1 LISWGRR
8 GRWLLLAAI
17 PSGLLSA
24 VTTVLA
30 TDLVSMPLIWVVP
43 LAFYLV
49 SLAVAFSRRAGGIVR
64 AAAVATPAVV
74 TLLWVAQLTGS
85 AWPVLVMVPLV
96 LIGFLVITTGL
107 HGRLTQDRPHRA
119 FLTDFYLS
127 LTVGAASGSA
137 LVAVVAPAILPD
149 LWEYPI
155 LLIGALVA
163 LALGDPLPRRSAGID
178 FGPFFAGLPA
188 RLVPYLVVVAILT
201 AVLLSSG
208 SSVLTFGVAWL
219 AIGGLV
225 LLFGGRRW
233 LLVMGTTIVLVLA
246 AFVLQPTE
254 FRGRSY
260 FGITRVLRST
270 ETGLTVLVS
279 GTTVHGSQWI
289 DSAKHDVPT
298 AYYGESGPA
307 ADLFEVGAA
316 VPATGAANVGVV
328 GLGTG
333 ALSAYAE
340 AFTAMTYFEIDPVV
354 VRIAQDPALF
364 TYLADA
370 PGEPRIVLGDGR
382 RSLAAEPD
390 GTFDL
395 LVLDAFS
402 SNAVPIHLLTT
413 EAIGDA
419 IRTLKPDGIIG
430 FHVSNRLYDLA
441 PPIAAALAE
450 RGQTTLERSGRG
462 DLPGEL
468 PSRWL
473 AASHSSERLDAL
485 RALGWTTVTPADH
498 PFTDDYADLL
508 SYLRLGF

>member
-1 LISWGRR
+1 
-8 GRWLLLAAI
+8 
-17 PSGLLSA
+17 
-24 VTTVLA
+24 
-30 TDLVSMPLIWVVP
+30 
-43 LAFYLV
+43 
-49 SLAVAFSRRAGGIVR
+49 
-64 AAAVATPAVV
+64 
-74 TLLWVAQLTGS
+74 
-85 AWPVLVMVPLV
+85 
-96 LIGFLVITTGL
+96 
-107 HGRLTQDRPHRA
+107 
-119 FLTDFYLS
+119 
-127 LTVGAASGSA
+127 
-137 LVAVVAPAILPD
+137 
-149 LWEYPI
+149 
-155 LLIGALVA
+155 
-163 LALGDPLPRRSAGID
+163 LPRRSAGID
-178 FGPFFAGLPA
+178 FRPFFAGLPG
-188 RLVPYLVVVAILT
+188 RLAPYLVVAATLA

-208 SSVLTFGVAWL
+208 SPALTFGAAWL

-233 LLVMGTTIVLVLA
+233 LLVMATTIVLVLA

-260 FGITRVLRST
+260 FGITRVLRSS

-289 DSAKHDVPT
+289 DPRKHDVPT
-298 AYYGESGPA
+298 AYYGASGPA
-307 ADLFEVGAA
+307 ADLFEVGAM

-328 GLGTG
+328 GLGAG

-340 AFTAMTYFEIDPVV
+340 AFTVMTYFEIDPVV

-370 PGEPRIVLGDGR
+370 PGDPRIVLGDGR

-390 GTFDL
+390 ATFDL

-402 SNAVPIHLLTT
+402 SNAVPIHLLTA

-419 IRTLKPDGIIG
+419 LRTLGPDGVIG
-430 FHVSNRLYDLA
+430 FHVSNRVYDLA
-441 PPIAAALAE
+441 PPIAAALAAE
-450 RGQTTLERSGRG
+450 GVTALERSGG
-462 DLPGEL
+462 GGVEGEL

-473 AASHSSERLDAL
+473 AASRSFERIAAL